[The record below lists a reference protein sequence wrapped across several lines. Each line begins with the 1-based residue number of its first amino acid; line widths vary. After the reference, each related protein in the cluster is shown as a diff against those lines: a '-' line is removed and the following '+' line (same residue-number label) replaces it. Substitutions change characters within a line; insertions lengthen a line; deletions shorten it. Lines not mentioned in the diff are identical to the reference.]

1 MPMSSKLTRKIT
13 QLFSKAEPMDH
24 LGVVLRQGEVT
35 YCYFPENQPAKVD
48 AIELRASNYLQ
59 ALEQVSAEVSGQC
72 HLILSTEQ
80 YQIIQIDRPNVPD
93 EEMHGALKWQVKD
106 QVSFAPDEMVLDYY
120 DGPTLAGGVEKL
132 NVVCASSIAL
142 KNFIAPLMNDNIQLK
157 TITTPEFAF
166 ANLVP
171 VHNDACLLVC
181 QQPNEEILL
190 LIVKDGQ
197 LFFHRRLR
205 GFTHIAQASEQDLSM
220 GLIDS
225 LSLEIQRSTDYFER
239 QLKQAPIKS
248 IQLVLPI
255 HTEAYLAE
263 KLAENT
269 HIPVEIL
276 ALPEPFSTQPST
288 WKPYAVAI
296 AASMLSKGLPQFI
309 AEAKEDHAEGVA

>member
-1 MPMSSKLTRKIT
+1 MSSKLTRKIT
-13 QLFSKAEPMDH
+13 QLFSKAESMDH
-24 LGVVLRQGEVT
+24 LGVVLRQGEIV
-35 YCYFPENQPAKVD
+35 YCHLPKNQPARVD
-48 AIELRASNYLQ
+48 TIKLGANNYLQ
-59 ALEQVSAEVSGQC
+59 ALEQVSSEVSGQC

-142 KNFIAPLMNDNIQLK
+142 KKIISPLMNDNVQLK

-171 VHNDACLLVC
+171 VQSDACLLVC

-190 LIVKDGQ
+190 LIVKSGQ

-205 GFTHIAQASEQDLSM
+205 GFTRIDQASEQELSM

-269 HIPVEIL
+269 HIPVQIL
-276 ALPEPFSTQPST
+276 ALPEPFFAQSSTQ
-288 WKPYAVAI
+288 KPYAVAI
-296 AASMLSKGLPQFI
+296 AASMLTKGLPELIVEQ
-309 AEAKEDHAEGVA
+309 KEEHAEETA

>member
-1 MPMSSKLTRKIT
+1 MSSKLTRKIT
-13 QLFSKAEPMDH
+13 QLFSKAESMDH
-24 LGVVLRQGEVT
+24 LGVVLRQGEVV
-35 YCYFPENQPAKVD
+35 YCHLPEDRPAKVD
-48 AIELRASNYLQ
+48 IIELGANSYLQ
-59 ALEQVSAEVSGQC
+59 ALEQIPSEVSGQC
-72 HLILSTEQ
+72 HLILATEQ

-93 EEMHGALKWQVKD
+93 EEMCGALKWQIKD
-106 QVSFAPDEMVLDYY
+106 QVTFDPDDMVLDYY

-132 NVVCASSIAL
+132 NIVCASSTVL
-142 KNFIAPLMNDNIQLK
+142 KSFIAPLMNDNIQLK

-171 VHNDACLLVC
+171 VQSDACLLVC

-205 GFTHIAQASEQDLSM
+205 GFAGIAQVSEQELSM

-248 IQLVLPI
+248 IQLILPI
-255 HTEAYLAE
+255 QTEAYLAE

-269 HIPVEIL
+269 HIPVGIL
-276 ALPEPFSTQPST
+276 ALPELFPAQPSLNKSCAT
-288 WKPYAVAI
+288 AI
-296 AASMLSKGLPQFI
+296 AASMLVKGLPQTI
-309 AEAKEDHAEGVA
+309 VEQQEEHAEETA